1 MALLSDVVSSL
12 SSGAEG
18 IGLYRTELSFMLRD
32 RFPSEDAQYQ
42 TYRQVLEALAPRP
55 VIMRTLD
62 IGGDKSLPYFPVV
75 EENPSLGW
83 RGIRVTLDHPEI
95 FMIQLRAMLRA
106 NAGLNNLKVV
116 FPMISAMEEVEAAMA
131 LFNRALHDLRDE
143 DVAAER
149 PQVGVMV
156 EVPSAVTLAPILAR
170 EVDFVCIGTNDLTQ
184 FLLAVD
190 RNNNRVAGLYD
201 NLHPAVIDAVYR
213 TVRDLHN
220 AARTVSVCGE
230 MAGDPAGAVALLG
243 MGVDSLSMSSPR
255 LPRIKKVIRTIPRRK
270 AEELLGRALAM
281 PTAGAVRSLLKEALE
296 EAGLGLLLGP
306 AEIDAVGERC
316 GLGC

>member
-1 MALLSDVVSSL
+1 MTCATRRS
-12 SSGAEG
+12 
-18 IGLYRTELSFMLRD
+18 
-32 RFPSEDAQYQ
+32 P
-42 TYRQVLEALAPRP
+42 PR
-55 VIMRTLD
+55 
-62 IGGDKSLPYFPVV
+62 
-75 EENPSLGW
+75 
-83 RGIRVTLDHPEI
+83 
-95 FMIQLRAMLRA
+95 
-106 NAGLNNLKVV
+106 
-116 FPMISAMEEVEAAMA
+116 
-131 LFNRALHDLRDE
+131 
-143 DVAAER
+143 
-149 PQVGVMV
+149 VGVMV
-156 EVPSAVTLAPILAR
+156 EVPSAVALAPILAR

-296 EAGLGLLLGP
+296 EAGLGLLLSP